1 MLVHLLG
8 FLILL
13 GSALLVV
20 LGLGVLVFA
29 LARGNGR
36 LARRAVVLTGSYA
49 VLYLGCI
56 AGFAWLTPRRVLP
69 LGGELSFCGL
79 DCHLHVSVVGG
90 DTTGDRIAVIVRVR
104 SDARQE
110 PEYPQYL
117 RFRLVGPDGTLTPPE
132 NEGRAFGAVLAAGQE
147 YVDSLVF
154 PVPPAARP
162 CTLRVT
168 YPGPIDAL
176 LFGPAS
182 SGAMGKTTLA
192 LGGTAS

>member
-1 MLVHLLG
+1 MFAHFLG

-13 GSALLVV
+13 GSALLLV
-20 LGLGVLVFA
+20 LGAGVCVFA

-36 LARRAVVLTGSYA
+36 LARRAAAVTASYA
-49 VLYLGCI
+49 ALYLACT
-56 AGFAWLTPRRVLP
+56 AGFALLAPRRVLP

-79 DCHLHVSVVGG
+79 DCHLHVSVVGS
-90 DTTGDRIAVIVRVR
+90 DTAGGRMTVAVRVR

-117 RFRLVGPDGTLTPPE
+117 QFRLIGTDGVPVAPE
-132 NEGRAFGAVLAAGQE
+132 NGAAVFTAPLAAGQA
-147 YVDSLVF
+147 YVDSLSF
-154 PVPPAARP
+154 PESPAASP
-162 CTLRVT
+162 HTLQVI

-182 SGAMGKTTLA
+182 SGATGKTTLA
-192 LGGTAS
+192 LGSSPS